1 MRPLSP
7 SEAIFCPCVF
17 VMMVLPHSFVEKIEG
32 AISLYHSFLRKG
44 STAFF
49 FPPFFDFVSR
59 LFFPVDTSRGCS
71 WESNQ
76 ASRKTEPMLLQSV
89 TDDPSTTLR
98 FIVDVVQMSN
108 HTGGIGSGQ
117 ISRDRSHELLSCN
130 AFSVTIRRSPCAF
143 APKMDRLV
151 TAHPTTPKGADLQS
165 PWWMMEDG

>member
-1 MRPLSP
+1 MEQICRGIVRGRFWQRKSAMC
-7 SEAIFCPCVF
+7 SSSSSCK
-17 VMMVLPHSFVEKIEG
+17 SIEEVG
-32 AISLYHSFLRKG
+32 IWIDQL
-44 STAFF
+44 T
-49 FPPFFDFVSR
+49 
-59 LFFPVDTSRGCS
+59 VDTSRGCS

-130 AFSVTIRRSPCAF
+130 AFSMTIRRSPCAF